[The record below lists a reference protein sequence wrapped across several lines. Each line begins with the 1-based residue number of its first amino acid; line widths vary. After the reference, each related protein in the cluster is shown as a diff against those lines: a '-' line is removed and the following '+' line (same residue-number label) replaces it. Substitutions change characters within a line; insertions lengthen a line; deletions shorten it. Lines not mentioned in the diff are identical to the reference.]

1 MSATTDTIRA
11 QLAASDAER
20 WVLYAVARRCGFLIA
35 RRCRMQLRE
44 KLVEVES
51 FFESNRGVLLQEV
64 RATDQNCTVNR
75 CDQIEAELASTKLEL
90 VQAQADKDDM
100 VRTAIVCTTC
110 LFTRATGGYVARY
123 HSLNQTT
130 REDTVFKF
138 LPASCRV
145 AHSQV
150 D

>member
-1 MSATTDTIRA
+1 
-11 QLAASDAER
+11 
-20 WVLYAVARRCGFLIA
+20 
-35 RRCRMQLRE
+35 MQLRE

-64 RATDQNCTVNR
+64 WAINQCCAVNR

-100 VRTAIVCTTC
+100 VRTAIVCATW
-110 LFTRATGGYVARY
+110 LTRATGGYVARY

-130 REDTVFKF
+130 RAGTVFKF

-150 D
+150 V